1 MPRGNNNND
10 NDEWDFTLPRVYDG
24 TPYKL
29 DDDGESDNG
38 SDSGLNTPNSL
49 SSKLGLGGDDKFD
62 LEKLVGD
69 IQAGRG
75 CEDIRSRLTR
85 YREHMKPE
93 KLRED
98 LNGLVLGIPAFFY
111 VIETLNVELVR
122 MWAEY
127 GGDVKVTYGLSK
139 PIPLIA
145 YVIALGTSY
154 ATDTTEILRT
164 LLGLGA
170 SVASI
175 PIAFHTPL
183 ERDLPDDGPS
193 TDELGDLGEENKKWC
208 TPKARRR
215 IAATLNF
222 RFEQRYLLHRA
233 AGLNRFSGAKRQV
246 ANLHKAEALLG
257 VHYFIVGQTAALTY
271 VVDRLLW

>member
-1 MPRGNNNND
+1 MPRGNNND
-10 NDEWDFTLPRVYDG
+10 DDEWDFTLPRVRDNN
-24 TPYKL
+24 TDKL
-29 DDDGESDNG
+29 GDDANSDNG
-38 SDSGLNTPNSL
+38 SDSGLNTPDTL
-49 SSKLGLGGDDKFD
+49 SSKLGSGGDDELD

-69 IQAGRG
+69 IQAGQG
-75 CEDIRSRLTR
+75 LEEIRSRLTR

-93 KLRED
+93 KLREG
-98 LNGLVLGIPAFFY
+98 LNGLVLGFPGFFY
-111 VIETLNVELVR
+111 AVETLNVELVR

-127 GGDVKVTYGLSK
+127 RGDVNATYGSLK

-145 YVIALGTSY
+145 YVIALGSSY
-154 ATDTTEILRT
+154 ATDTTSILRT

-170 SVASI
+170 SVAGI
-175 PIAFHTPL
+175 PKSFHTPL

-193 TDELGDLGEENKKWC
+193 ADELGDLGDENKKWC
-208 TPKARRR
+208 TPKVRRR
-215 IAATLNF
+215 ITATLNS

-246 ANLHKAEALLG
+246 AKLHKAEDLLG
-257 VHYFIVGQTAALTY
+257 AHYFLIGQTAAITY